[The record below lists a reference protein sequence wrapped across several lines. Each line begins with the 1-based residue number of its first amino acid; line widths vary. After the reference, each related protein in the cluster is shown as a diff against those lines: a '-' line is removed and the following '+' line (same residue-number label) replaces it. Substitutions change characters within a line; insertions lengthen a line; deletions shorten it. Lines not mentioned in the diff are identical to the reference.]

1 MSQVKRQGKTL
12 GKQLNE
18 VKIVNLPERIQN
30 NDSEND

>member
-1 MSQVKRQGKTL
+1 MKGQGKTL

-18 VKIVNLPERIQN
+18 VKIENLPERIQN